1 MDNLKVGDILR
12 SKLSHRKVKIL
23 NIDLDDDCVV
33 VKERY
38 SKRGSYAIART
49 QLAYWEVMHGRK
61 AEELH
66 QPMW

>member
-23 NIDLDDDCVV
+23 DIDLDDDCVI

-38 SKRGSYAIART
+38 SKRNSYAIGRA
-49 QLAYWEVMHGRK
+49 QLAYWEVMHGRN
-61 AEELH
+61 AEELCR
-66 QPMW
+66 PVW